1 MQNNNE
7 NEDLLFGENSF
18 CSIFVLKAE
27 GRSLG
32 IIEYV
37 NEEIENLL
45 GFTSRELIG
54 KDINTIIP
62 RNIAK
67 VHTQLLKKFFEKA
80 ESSVLNKVRELF
92 ARDKDGY
99 FVPVYLFSKVLPSLF
114 NGLKLV
120 GVVKR
125 IKYLTFQPE
134 VPSDFAKMP
143 HEYIICDSENNI

>member
-45 GFTSRELIG
+45 GFSSRELIG

-67 VHTQLLKKFFEKA
+67 VHT
-80 ESSVLNKVRELF
+80 
-92 ARDKDGY
+92 
-99 FVPVYLFSKVLPSLF
+99 
-114 NGLKLV
+114 
-120 GVVKR
+120 
-125 IKYLTFQPE
+125 
-134 VPSDFAKMP
+134 
-143 HEYIICDSENNI
+143 